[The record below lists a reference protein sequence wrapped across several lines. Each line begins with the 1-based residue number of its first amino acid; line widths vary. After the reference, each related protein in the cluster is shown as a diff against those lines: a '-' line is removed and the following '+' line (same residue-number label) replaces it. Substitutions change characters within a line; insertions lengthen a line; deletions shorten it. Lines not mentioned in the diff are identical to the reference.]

1 VTPPPVTNAT
11 ENMHDKALDLYW
23 LGRRNIEEAMNGP
36 GGPEIDRIMQE
47 HEEEAEKIANG
58 DAWEHG
64 FWAGTLTFLRLIQGL
79 ATRENYV
86 DEDGESI
93 TAETVRANAAEE
105 YPNLDS

>member
-1 VTPPPVTNAT
+1 MCLP
-11 ENMHDKALDLYW
+11 ALTA
-23 LGRRNIEEAMNGP
+23 GRCEERTKVKGE
-36 GGPEIDRIMQE
+36 GSSERTRSKSRHLFDIHSEE

-79 ATRENYV
+79 ATREDYV